1 MVSHPD
7 DAVVAQ
13 MIKEYEM
20 IKTLNQRSMGPFNA
34 MQSSQLNKVD
44 ESLSEQNESE
54 HGGE

>member
-13 MIKEYEM
+13 MIKECEM